1 MKLRN
6 HSLAFFAM
14 LLFGTVAFLNGCAT
28 TGMDRSVKTSNS
40 IQEVDSEIRK
50 MIVQIDA
57 TSTSLDNLVRP
68 NQPDLKKSFDSYS
81 DNVAELD
88 SRGKRVLKRIDEMKS
103 QSKEYFAEWEKQ
115 GDAYTNP
122 RIRELSAERRNKLA
136 EIYAQVPE
144 AGAGIKGSYNAYL
157 TNLKEIQRYLSND
170 LTPKG
175 IEAITPVANKTVQD
189 LDALKASLKP
199 VISALDDIHKEL
211 YSDTK

>member
-1 MKLRN
+1 
-6 HSLAFFAM
+6 
-14 LLFGTVAFLNGCAT
+14 
-28 TGMDRSVKTSNS
+28 
-40 IQEVDSEIRK
+40 
-50 MIVQIDA
+50 
-57 TSTSLDNLVRP
+57 
-68 NQPDLKKSFDSYS
+68 
-81 DNVAELD
+81 
-88 SRGKRVLKRIDEMKS
+88 
-103 QSKEYFAEWEKQ
+103 
-115 GDAYTNP
+115 
-122 RIRELSAERRNKLA
+122 LA